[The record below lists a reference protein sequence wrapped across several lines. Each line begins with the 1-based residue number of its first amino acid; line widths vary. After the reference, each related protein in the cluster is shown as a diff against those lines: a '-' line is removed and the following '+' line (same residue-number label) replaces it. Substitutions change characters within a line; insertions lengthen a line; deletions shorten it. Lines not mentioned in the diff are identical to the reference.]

1 MHQIGV
7 ILQSEINYFWIA
19 LSMIIGLMSQY
30 IQSIALEVAV
40 KDLRS
45 RSFGKSPDK
54 RCFRYVC
61 HEFVD
66 SSCRGSVALYLFGA
80 SGKNVFYAG
89 FGFYYIRA
97 AEDTAIMGFSYCY
110 GIFLVDEVFRDFTK
124 KISQLRKLFGG

>member
-1 MHQIGV
+1 MDRSFYDYRV
-7 ILQSEINYFWIA
+7 DES
-19 LSMIIGLMSQY
+19 Y

-45 RSFGKSPDK
+45 RSFGKSSDK

-89 FGFYYIRA
+89 FGVYYIR
-97 AEDTAIMGFSYCY
+97 TFVRYVNIGFSYCY
-110 GIFLVDEVFRDFTK
+110 NIFLADEGFPGLFTK
-124 KISQLRKLFGG
+124 VSYN

>member
-19 LSMIIGLMSQY
+19 LSMIIGLMSH
-30 IQSIALEVAV
+30 IFRALRWKLQLKTLGVDPSV
-40 KDLRS
+40 KC
-45 RSFGKSPDK
+45 PDK

-61 HEFVD
+61 HESVD
-66 SSCRGSVALYLFGA
+66 SPCRGSVALYLFGA

-97 AEDTAIMGFSYCY
+97 FVRYVNIGFSYCY
-110 GIFLVDEVFRDFTK
+110 NIFLADEGFPGFFTK
-124 KISQLRKLFGG
+124 ISYN